1 MNKRTCLANEDK
13 RMDIQRA
20 TLHKK
25 IYTKGSYNTYKRKQ
39 NTTATMVFKFDLG
52 RNFSHFGSIEIPE
65 NLVFL
70 DRFFF

>member
-39 NTTATMVFKFDLG
+39 NTTATMVFNFDLG
-52 RNFSHFGSIEIPE
+52 RNSAISV
-65 NLVFL
+65 LSKFL
-70 DRFFF
+70 KIWFFWTDFFF